1 MRNRDQLRK
10 RERAIAF
17 AAATLIMACSIPE
30 AVGAME
36 GPVRADG
43 GREAAAAAAPISNSR
58 MALFR
63 RWGKSPARE
72 ARRRGPD
79 QTPSQPVSA
88 GETSLDPALIAPLEM
103 PLGRRPQRL
112 LPILV

>member
-1 MRNRDQLRK
+1 MRTPGQDRK
-10 RERAIAF
+10 RARATALAAVTVIA
-17 AAATLIMACSIPE
+17 ACSLPG
-30 AVGAME
+30 AAGAME
-36 GPVRADG
+36 GPVKADD
-43 GREAAAAAAPISNSR
+43 GREAAAAAAPISTSR

-63 RWGKSPARE
+63 LWGKSPAKE
-72 ARRRGPD
+72 ARRQGPE

-88 GETSLDPALIAPLEM
+88 GETSLDPALTAPLEM